1 MSGVLVAVLTLAT
14 GEGAAQ
20 TGLIAFVGVASPH
33 LVRSIVKTKKGRVLV
48 LSVLGDSQ
56 LLIALPR

>member
-33 LVRSIVKTKKGRVLV
+33 LVRSIVKTTNGHLLE
-48 LSVLGDSQ
+48 LSVLTGSL